1 MPVASFFPFQT
12 TYYLNGHSFIEQELK
27 RAQIGFRKTDNAF
40 LAVDDVTALQA
51 AADKL
56 NPDIIRQRLD
66 YWTLILG
73 PKFSAKER
81 KQLNL
86 SRFYAIAQIEYCR
99 NFIFKRNFP
108 IHKLFERSCELGLW
122 RLTGDKIAEIF
133 GTRLN
138 RRMRGK
144 LATVIDRIEHGH
156 HVFRAYFKNAF
167 LKQYEKFA
175 TFLRN
180 ELVSNNLADF
190 SLKKGLDHLDAVR
203 ERFQTITARFAG
215 FQAQWLNVH
224 VDFPLLQRLALPITI
239 GAVRYP
245 GIKIH
250 DPRVIRLLEVLLHG
264 GSHVGGWTVKQIH
277 RAVLTAFHLSDTAY
291 RLNQLRYDLRKLK
304 SLPLRR
310 QGATVCCSVTA
321 PAMPT
326 VSPPRGFRLRCC
338 SFCSSTNVSAARS
351 PTAASIT
358 APTPIISR
366 PASSKPP
373 TTAPTQPSNR
383 SSICW
388 PPDPSLAILG
398 VFLSL
403 IPGARI

>member
-1 MPVASFFPFQT
+1 M
-12 TYYLNGHSFIEQELK
+12 L
-27 RAQIGFRKTDNAF
+27 F
-40 LAVDDVTALQA
+40 LPWMTSPRCRPP
-51 AADKL
+51 ADRL
-56 NPDIIRQRLD
+56 SPDIIRKRLD

-81 KQLNL
+81 KRLNL
-86 SRFYAIAQIEYCR
+86 SRFYAITQIEYCR
-99 NFIFKRNFP
+99 NFIFKRHFP

-122 RLTGDKIAEIF
+122 RLTADKIAEIF
-133 GTRLN
+133 GARLN

-190 SLKKGLDHLDAVR
+190 QLKKGLDHLHAVR
-203 ERFQTITARFAG
+203 ERFQDITGRFAG

-224 VDFPLLQRLALPITI
+224 VDFPLLQRLALPITV

-264 GSHVGGWTVKQIH
+264 GTRVGGWTAKQIH
-277 RAVLTAFHLSDTAY
+277 LAVLSTFHLSQKNY
-291 RLNQLRYDLRKLK
+291 GLNQLRYDLRKLK
-304 SLPLRR
+304 GHGLLQVMGPRTPTSHPKGRSGSPALPLLP
-310 QGATVCCSVTA
+310 QTA
-321 PAMPT
+321 LRPT
-326 VSPPRGFRLRCC
+326 RSQPLPSPPRRPP
-338 SFCSSTNVSAARS
+338 SAGQQARS
-351 PTAASIT
+351 RLSPRRHSHPTH
-358 APTPIISR
+358 R
-366 PASSKPP
+366 
-373 TTAPTQPSNR
+373 R
-383 SSICW
+383 SACCLTSTW
-388 PPDPSLAILG
+388 P
-398 VFLSL
+398 VQF
-403 IPGARI
+403 